1 MSQTKWA
8 VEDADTS
15 VIEVNGRRFGANDD
29 GAPLL
34 VCRFIHVLTM
44 GFSYAWIVLHALF
57 RTGPP
62 CTRGLLSHATWG
74 SLPW

>member
-8 VEDADTS
+8 VEGADTS

-34 VCRFIHVLTM
+34 VRQPVRIRDVSLI
-44 GFSYAWIVLHALF
+44 YPIVFDDLSRA
-57 RTGPP
+57 GPP
-62 CTRGLLSHATWG
+62 RTHRLLSHAARRR
-74 SLPW
+74 LQR